1 MLAGKHARPKFS
13 PLLCFGERVCS
24 SFLSTFHYFVYF
36 YKAFVI
42 LCVVMFKFV
51 HDFITQCTTNLLI
64 FFFLQKKFYFVV
76 TNFQIAKSLI
86 KAINDLFI

>member
-64 FFFLQKKFYFVV
+64 FFFYKKSSILLLQIFK
-76 TNFQIAKSLI
+76 
-86 KAINDLFI
+86 